1 MIWADIIIAIL
12 YVFVFI
18 GGLRQGA
25 IKSGFSL
32 LALIIS
38 IPLTGLLFHFITG
51 WFSFLNDANWANFL
65 GFFITLAIISV
76 ILALIFLIPRKLLGA
91 ADVGF
96 VSSIV
101 GGLIS
106 IIGLSLALTL
116 FVFVIKTYPVWD
128 WLVQVLS
135 GSHIVGILLNILGFT
150 RFMLPEAFSAA
161 ASSIAIW
168 VLLGV

>member
-1 MIWADIIIAIL
+1 MIWVEIIISIL
-12 YVFVFI
+12 YIFVFI

-38 IPLTGLLFHFITG
+38 IPLTGLLYHFVTVL
-51 WFSFLNDANWANFL
+51 FSFLHDDIWSNFL
-65 GFFITLAIISV
+65 GFFITLAIISL
-76 ILALIFLIPRKLLGA
+76 IFHLIFLIPRKLLGA

-96 VSSIV
+96 ISAII

-106 IIGLSLALTL
+106 IIGFSLALTL
-116 FVFVIKTYPVWD
+116 FFIVIQAYPIWD

-135 GSHIVGILLNILGFT
+135 GSQIVNFLLKILGFI
-150 RFMLPEAFSAA
+150 RFMLPEAFKAI
-161 ASSIAIW
+161 ASTGI
-168 VLLGV
+168 LPYF